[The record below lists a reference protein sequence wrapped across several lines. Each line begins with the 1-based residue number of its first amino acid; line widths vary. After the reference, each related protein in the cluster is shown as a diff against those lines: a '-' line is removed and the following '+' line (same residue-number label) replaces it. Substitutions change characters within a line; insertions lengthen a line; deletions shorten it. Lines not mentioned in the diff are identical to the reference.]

1 LFEANNERGNRMTKH
16 PTPAKCQAG
25 FTLVELAIVMIIIG
39 LLIGGVLK
47 GQQLI
52 TNAQI
57 TATVAQI
64 KAIDAATTSFKDQY
78 ANLPGDMLTPN
89 ARIPNCP
96 AAGSCGIPGNGDG
109 KIEQAAF
116 AAVTFAAA
124 PTLEQL
130 GYWAQ
135 LNAAGLLTGINPDQ
149 AGTTATAWGQYAPA
163 SKINGGGFDVGWN
176 GGGALFPAQS
186 GGVAANNASG
196 TYLALHGTAGAPM
209 AATIVDGFMKPNYAA
224 RIDTKIDDGIGNTGT
239 VLSGG
244 MAATAAGGTGCVVTI
259 ANNVNVY
266 NESASGA
273 ACSLY
278 ILFQN

>member
-1 LFEANNERGNRMTKH
+1 MTTKDNIAALK
-16 PTPAKCQAG
+16 PQAG

-96 AAGSCGIPGNGDG
+96 AAPAACGIIGNGDG

-116 AAVTFAAA
+116 AAVTFGAA
-124 PTLEQL
+124 PTLEQV

-149 AGTTATAWGQYAPA
+149 AAATTTAWGQYAPA
-163 SKINGGGFDVGWN
+163 SKLNGGGFDVGWN
-176 GGGALFPAQS
+176 GGGALFPSQS
-186 GGVAANNASG
+186 GGVAANVASG
-196 TYLALHGTAGAPM
+196 TYLALHGTAGAAM
-209 AATIVDGFMKPNYAA
+209 AATVADGFMKPNYAA
-224 RIDTKIDDGIGNTGT
+224 RIDTKIDDGVGSSGT
-239 VLSGG
+239 VLAGG
-244 MAATAAGGTGCVVTI
+244 MAATAAGGTGCVVTL
-259 ANNVNVY
+259 AAGVNVY